1 MVTAIRNLEDPS
13 ATYSAEESRRRILA
27 RLFFATCWLLVFTG
41 ALRKWAFPNANVL
54 YVFPDVPIAIGY
66 VYALVAGMVRRTLL
80 LGGFLI
86 LSSVI
91 LIQGFLQ
98 IILKD
103 LKPFMALVGFHHYLF
118 YIPIMIVFP
127 SCLTE
132 VYRRRFIFWNLLLT
146 LPMTALALLQA
157 VSPQASP
164 INATASGETMGLPGS
179 DAVRATG
186 TFNFT
191 LYFGLWIALA
201 VSLAVGEWLVPREQR
216 AIKNRYLLALCTIA
230 ANVCYLA
237 SGSRTA
243 ILMSG
248 LAISGGILAAVLM
261 GSKRVL
267 ATVAGLL
274 LVMPILVALVAV
286 LVPNEFQIIVER
298 FTGDEYVAEA
308 QGRTLDI
315 AVGFLTDPPF
325 SLIGAG
331 IGMGIDAAHF
341 GENYNANFL
350 YQSSEWDTIRIVYE
364 EGTLV
369 GLFYDFTRIAF
380 SLGMVFLAIQIVRKG
395 GVPHVLPIAMYC
407 FAQVY
412 LQDLTRL
419 GSMTSGQVAIAY
431 AFILSVYLYP
441 HSNAEQGSATKLIS
455 TRFA

>member
-1 MVTAIRNLEDPS
+1 
-13 ATYSAEESRRRILA
+13 
-27 RLFFATCWLLVFTG
+27 
-41 ALRKWAFPNANVL
+41 
-54 YVFPDVPIAIGY
+54 
-66 VYALVAGMVRRTLL
+66 
-80 LGGFLI
+80 
-86 LSSVI
+86 
-91 LIQGFLQ
+91 
-98 IILKD
+98 
-103 LKPFMALVGFHHYLF
+103 
-118 YIPIMIVFP
+118 
-127 SCLTE
+127 
-132 VYRRRFIFWNLLLT
+132 
-146 LPMTALALLQA
+146 
-157 VSPQASP
+157 
-164 INATASGETMGLPGS
+164 
-179 DAVRATG
+179 
-186 TFNFT
+186 
-191 LYFGLWIALA
+191 
-201 VSLAVGEWLVPREQR
+201 
-216 AIKNRYLLALCTIA
+216 
-230 ANVCYLA
+230 
-237 SGSRTA
+237 
-243 ILMSG
+243 
-248 LAISGGILAAVLM
+248 
-261 GSKRVL
+261 
-267 ATVAGLL
+267 
-274 LVMPILVALVAV
+274 LVAV